1 LSKMADLEQKITFE
15 PPKFV
20 TFKPKPEEQTRE
32 VTINNTFNKAVM
44 FKMKTTRPG
53 SFKMKPVYFS
63 LQPNQTKSIKLHYS
77 GCPANVKP
85 NLKDRFSVIM
95 AIVPKDAPA
104 DWDVEKIWEDQKM
117 QVELADSVKRKV
129 LRIHY
134 EGYEEPAD
142 LPDKSDKK
150 SKKKKKGASHDSV
163 EDKKVGLPHAVA
175 TPHGA
180 GSVVQPIVY
189 IVYQGLPPREDV
201 EVR

>member
-1 LSKMADLEQKITFE
+1 MAELEHKITFD

-20 TFKPKPEEQTRE
+20 TFKPKPEEQTRD
-32 VTINNTFNKAVM
+32 VNITNTFNKAVM

-104 DWDVEKIWEDQKM
+104 DWDVEKVWEDPKM

-134 EGYEEPAD
+134 EGYPEPAD
-142 LPDKSDKK
+142 LPEKSDKK
-150 SKKKKKGASHDSV
+150 KKNNGGSKESTDEKKF
-163 EDKKVGLPHAVA
+163 ELPHAA
-175 TPHGA
+175 AAPHA
-180 GSVVQPIVY
+180 ASTVVQPIVY